1 MSVLLKL
8 FFSNY
13 KVSLPMEYTFD
24 VQEMFTRVVKYLIE
38 GLVVSL
44 VAYLLQPM
52 SFDKVVLLGVTAAAM
67 FSILDLVAPSIG
79 SSVRMGAGF
88 GLGANLI
95 GFPA

>member
-1 MSVLLKL
+1 
-8 FFSNY
+8 
-13 KVSLPMEYTFD
+13 MEYTFD